1 MRTIPMKEDLIVE
14 FKSDIKRYSDTDL
27 IDEIVGMTNTKGG
40 TLYLGVEDNGEITGV
55 HPKHKDAIG
64 VTALIANS
72 TVPSISVRVEIITEE
87 EKEILKIEIPI
98 SRTVVSTT
106 SGKMLRRRL
115 KADGSPEVIPMYSYE
130 VVTRLSE
137 LALLDFS
144 AGPLAGATI
153 EDLDPNQRVRLRSII
168 QNNPGGE
175 KNLLGLQDDELDK
188 NSMSE
193 NEEICKD

>member
-14 FKSDIKRYSDTDL
+14 FKSDIKKYSDSDL

-40 TLYLGVEDNGEITGV
+40 TLYLGVEDDGEITGV
-55 HPKHKDAIG
+55 NSKHKDAIG

-72 TVPSISVRVEIITEE
+72 TVPSISVRAEVITEE

-137 LALLDFS
+137 
-144 AGPLAGATI
+144 
-153 EDLDPNQRVRLRSII
+153 
-168 QNNPGGE
+168 
-175 KNLLGLQDDELDK
+175 
-188 NSMSE
+188 
-193 NEEICKD
+193 

>member
-14 FKSDIKRYSDTDL
+14 FKSDIKKYSDTDL

-40 TLYLGVEDNGEITGV
+40 TLYLGVEDDGEITGV

-72 TVPSISVRVEIITEE
+72 TVPSISVRAEIITEE
-87 EKEILKIEIPI
+87 KKEILKIEIPI

-130 VVTRLSE
+130 VVTR
-137 LALLDFS
+137 
-144 AGPLAGATI
+144 
-153 EDLDPNQRVRLRSII
+153 
-168 QNNPGGE
+168 
-175 KNLLGLQDDELDK
+175 
-188 NSMSE
+188 
-193 NEEICKD
+193 

>member
-1 MRTIPMKEDLIVE
+1 MRTIPMKENLVVE
-14 FKSDIKRYSDTDL
+14 FKSDLKKYSDTDL
-27 IDEIVGMTNTKGG
+27 VDEIVGMTNTKGG
-40 TLYLGVEDNGEITGV
+40 TLYLGVEEDGQITGV
-55 HPKHKDAIG
+55 HQKHKDAIG

-72 TVPSISVRVEIITEE
+72 TVPSVSVRAEIITEE
-87 EKEILKIEIPI
+87 EKEVLKIEIPV
-98 SRTVVSTT
+98 SRTVVSTS

-168 QNNPGGE
+168 QNKPA
-175 KNLLGLQDDELDK
+175 
-188 NSMSE
+188 
-193 NEEICKD
+193 

>member
-1 MRTIPMKEDLIVE
+1 MRIIPKKEDLIVE
-14 FKSDIKRYSDTDL
+14 FKSDIKKYSDTDL

-40 TLYLGVEDNGEITGV
+40 TLYLGVEDDGEITGV

-72 TVPSISVRVEIITEE
+72 TVPSISVRAEIITEE

-153 EDLDPNQRVRLRSII
+153 
-168 QNNPGGE
+168 
-175 KNLLGLQDDELDK
+175 
-188 NSMSE
+188 
-193 NEEICKD
+193 